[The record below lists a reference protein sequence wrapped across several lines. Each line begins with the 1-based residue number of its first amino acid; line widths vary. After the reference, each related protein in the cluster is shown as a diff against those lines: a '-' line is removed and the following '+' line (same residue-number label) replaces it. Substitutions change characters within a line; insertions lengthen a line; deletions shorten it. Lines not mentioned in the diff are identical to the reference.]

1 VAYQPSSDR
10 SLFIMTGLLTI
21 FGLVMIYSASSV
33 VASSKHGTSSYY
45 FLKQLAFAGA
55 GFILMVFLMNVH
67 YQVWR
72 RERVAWLLLTLSVVL
87 LLFVFTQPS
96 INGAHRWLRWGPI
109 SFQPSEIAKLVLLIF
124 VAGFLHKRGAEINRL
139 RRGLVPCLFVVLLFA
154 CLICA
159 EPDLGQALCIALIP
173 AILLF
178 VAGLSWKYL
187 AGAAALA
194 VPAFYF
200 YVVRV
205 PYRWE
210 RVLSFLNPL
219 HDPLGSGW
227 QITQSLTAVGSGG
240 IFGLGLGGSKQKLF
254 FLPEAHSDFIFAVIG
269 EEIGLLGTLLV
280 VAAFLFFFYRGV
292 RIALRAPDT
301 FGFYLG
307 LGITLMIVLQAYIN
321 ISMVLALMPTKG
333 IALPFISQGGSSL
346 LLNLLATGVLLNI
359 SHYGEARRADEISR
373 PLTTQ

>member
-1 VAYQPSSDR
+1 MAYQPSSDR
-10 SLFIMTGLLTI
+10 WLFIMTGLLTI

-33 VASSKHGTSSYY
+33 VASSKHGLSSYY
-45 FLKQLAFAGA
+45 FLKQLAFAAA
-55 GFILMVFLMNVH
+55 GFVLMVFLMNVQ

-72 RERVAWLLLTLSVVL
+72 KEKVAWLLLALSIAML
-87 LLFVFTQPS
+87 ALVFTQPK
-96 INGAHRWLRWGPI
+96 INGAYRWLRWGPI

-124 VAGFLHKRGAEINRL
+124 IASFLHKRGAEINRPAK
-139 RRGLVPCLFVVLLFA
+139 GVFPCMIVLLLFA
-154 CLICA
+154 GLICA
-159 EPDLGQALCIALIP
+159 EPDLGQALCIGVIAVM
-173 AILLF
+173 LLF

-187 AGAAALA
+187 AGAAALS

-227 QITQSLTAVGSGG
+227 QISQSLTAVGSGG
-240 IFGLGLGGSKQKLF
+240 LFGLGLGGGRQKLF
-254 FLPEAHSDFIFAVIG
+254 YLPEAHSDFIYAVIG
-269 EEIGLLGTLLV
+269 EEIGLVGTVFV
-280 VAAFLFFFYRGV
+280 VLAFLFFFYRGM
-292 RIALRAPDT
+292 RIALRAPDA

-307 LGITLMIVLQAYIN
+307 LGITLMIVMQAYIN

-359 SHYGEARRADEISR
+359 SHYGETRRIEDISK
-373 PLTTQ
+373 PLMAQ

>member
-240 IFGLGLGGSKQKLF
+240 IFGLGLGGSRQKLF